1 MVGVFV
7 LVFVGVRVG
16 VIEFVGVCVTVGV
29 GVGVTKQVDTAMMTP
44 SESV

>member
-7 LVFVGVRVG
+7 LVFVGVCVG